1 MPVLKYSSSGMLRS
15 KIRSAPTFSFDMTS
29 QAATVASI
37 ACCSGEAAP
46 PLLMRFVK
54 NLPPKRSSIRRSSGW
69 NMMTSAMTPI
79 SRILLKIQ
87 LSV

>member
-1 MPVLKYSSSGMLRS
+1 MLRS

-37 ACCSGEAAP
+37 ACCSGEATP